1 MFNELILNSFCFQAK
16 VKWLDYNSK
25 HAAGV
30 VRTPPKFHDFP
41 EKWPIRKNETPIPSY
56 SRSVEL
62 TLSLDVLG
70 YKKQKRVRNDKV
82 HYTLAHA
89 KDGVRH
95 IGDIEKGFVMKN
107 DPFRKR
113 NVDIASCDTKRGKRF
128 FFDEQLENVTL
139 VPIKYYQLRCESS
152 QKAASVFKK
161 LKFEEPE
168 DSESSDESDGEH
180 VTSRC
185 DKKTVLV
192 TSRIEAT
199 IPAKMP
205 KKKTKIDVKQAYQ
218 KYYFNISFQR
228 YNYFLTRL

>member
-1 MFNELILNSFCFQAK
+1 MSYILNSFCFQAK
-16 VKWLDYNSK
+16 VKCMDYNSNY
-25 HAAGV
+25 AAGV

-70 YKKQKRVRNDKV
+70 YMKEKRVRNDKV

-95 IGDIEKGFVMKN
+95 IGDIEEGFVMKN
-107 DPFRKR
+107 DPFRKEMLISP
-113 NVDIASCDTKRGKRF
+113 VVIPIEESV
-128 FFDEQLENVTL
+128 FFDEQLENAIL
-139 VPIKYYQLRCESS
+139 VPIKYCQLRCESS

-161 LKFEEPE
+161 VKFKETE
-168 DSESSDESDGEH
+168 DSESLDESDEEH

-185 DKKTVLV
+185 DKKPVLV

-199 IPAKMP
+199 ITAKMP
-205 KKKTKIDVKQAYQ
+205 KKKTKISVKQAYQ
-218 KYYFNISFQR
+218 KYYFNI
-228 YNYFLTRL
+228 FLTEVQLFFS

>member
-1 MFNELILNSFCFQAK
+1 MSYILNSFCFQAK

-41 EKWPIRKNETPIPSY
+41 EKWPIQKNETPMSTY

-70 YKKQKRVRNDKV
+70 YMKEKRVRNDKV
-82 HYTLAHA
+82 YYTLAHA

-95 IGDIEKGFVMKN
+95 IGDIEEDFVMKN
-107 DPFRKR
+107 DPFRKEMLISPVVIPIEE
-113 NVDIASCDTKRGKRF
+113 NV

-161 LKFEEPE
+161 VKFEEPE
-168 DSESSDESDGEH
+168 DSEPSDESDEEH
-180 VTSRC
+180 VTSKC

-192 TSRIEAT
+192 TNRIEAT
-199 IPAKMP
+199 IPAKMTN
-205 KKKTKIDVKQAYQ
+205 KKTKIDV
-218 KYYFNISFQR
+218 
-228 YNYFLTRL
+228 